1 MKRLAR
7 PVWAAT
13 MFFNG
18 LFAGWRAMFHA
29 ATEVPTS
36 EWLTAAA
43 WVSAGVVALVLR
55 PDNASR
61 HAPPLRVIVPAAGLL
76 LLAAWF
82 TVVHSSGVW
91 SALVTIWM
99 AAWVVLNV
107 SVLVAHAASRS
118 ERRSGR
124 NEVRSR

>member
-18 LFAGWRAMFHA
+18 LFAAWRAMSHA
-29 ATEVPTS
+29 ATGFPTS
-36 EWLTAAA
+36 EWLIAAA

-61 HAPPLRVIVPAAGLL
+61 HAPPLWVIVPAAGLL

-91 SALVTIWM
+91 STLVTIWM

-107 SVLVAHAASRS
+107 SVLVAHAASRG